1 MARKSHTHSN
11 KTGQHLP
18 TAHGS
23 SQHSLSTKK
32 GGTAIIIP
40 FDSIEL
46 EKSETIHDAVT
57 RIRNSASRT
66 ACGRVT
72 SLTTKIHS
80 RQIRLTAAYAHSDAQ
95 ADQRPGFFT
104 NTLKPRLTQNTVLGI
119 DANCV
124 PDEQLD
130 LKRVGVHPY
139 NNTGANEL
147 ADAISHNGSEIR

>member
-1 MARKSHTHSN
+1 MVAASVPPAQT
-11 KTGQHLP
+11 
-18 TAHGS
+18 
-23 SQHSLSTKK
+23 K

-46 EKSETIHDAVT
+46 EKGETIHDAIT

-66 ACGRVT
+66 TCGRVT

-80 RQIRLTAAYAHSDAQ
+80 RIIRLTAAYAHSDAQ

-139 NNTGANEL
+139 NN
-147 ADAISHNGSEIR
+147 R